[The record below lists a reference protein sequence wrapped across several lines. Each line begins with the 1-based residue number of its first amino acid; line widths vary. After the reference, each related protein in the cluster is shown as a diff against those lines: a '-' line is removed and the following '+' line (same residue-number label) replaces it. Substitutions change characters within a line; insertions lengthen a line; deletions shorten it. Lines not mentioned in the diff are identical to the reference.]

1 MNNEV
6 EKLEKELDEK
16 DELMKQLEDD
26 LEQQDKDLE
35 KIEQVQQSA
44 VQCYFGLKFMNV
56 FTRFFLISFLIISIF
71 VPCMRTTPSLV
82 M

>member
-1 MNNEV
+1 MPQTMNNEV

-44 VQCYFGLKFMNV
+44 VRRPFGLKFMNV
-56 FTRFFLISFLIISIF
+56 FY
-71 VPCMRTTPSLV
+71 
-82 M
+82 